1 MKTLTKSLLAA
12 SALVLSPLAL
22 SAPASAQVA
31 YSDPQAVLA
40 QSQAWKTAQTQIQTT
55 YKAQIDAFELR
66 SKVLQAE
73 LNAIAVR
80 FEADQKANP
89 NNPALQSQAKA
100 FQDRQAAAQTEL
112 GRLSEGFEKA
122 RAYALE
128 QINSRLDQAFTQA
141 MTKKRIQLVVQRQAV
156 LKPAPGTDLTPDI
169 VAELNTLVPSVGI
182 VPPAGWQPG
191 GQQQRP
197 GAPSATP
204 PARPTTQG
212 R

>member
-1 MKTLTKSLLAA
+1 MKTFSKTLLAA
-12 SALVLSPLAL
+12 SALALSPLAL

-40 QSQAWKTAQTQIQTT
+40 QSQAWKTAQSQIQTT
-55 YKAQIDAFELR
+55 YKAQIDAFESR

-73 LNAIAVR
+73 LNAMAVR

-89 NNPALQSQAKA
+89 NNPSLPGQAKA
-100 FQDRQAAAQTEL
+100 IQDKQAAAQQEL
-112 GRLSEGFEKA
+112 GRLSDGFERA

-128 QINSRLDQAFTQA
+128 QIDTKLDQAFTQA
-141 MTKKRIQLVVQRQAV
+141 MTKKRIQLVIQRQAV

-169 VAELNTLVPSVGI
+169 LAELNALIPAVGI

-197 GAPSATP
+197 AVPGAQTPPKPSAP
-204 PARPTTQG
+204 G